1 MAIEIQAGRVVITP
15 TPSDL
20 DSNDESNYLDL
31 TNETPLPV
39 LSHHYLHDLESLWW
53 IAVWALFMS
62 KPASDKKLTLLE
74 EFDSVFP
81 YEVRGSTDRVLF
93 FTNETFFTE
102 VARSFPGV
110 IKGSAGSLEKLRKG
124 LLKAYRTFRR
134 GLDAQQDFPAKV
146 VVRAYDRAAEGFR
159 RAASRATPEELVLTP
174 RYVPVVEQ
182 SEKEGEEKEISR

>member
-1 MAIEIQAGRVVITP
+1 MFCSRVRNRV
-15 TPSDL
+15 S
-20 DSNDESNYLDL
+20 LDL
-31 TNETPLPV
+31 ELLCVYQNLPYV
-39 LSHHYLHDLESLWW
+39 ENSL
-53 IAVWALFMS
+53 
-62 KPASDKKLTLLE
+62 
-74 EFDSVFP
+74 
-81 YEVRGSTDRVLF
+81 